1 MSSRTAP
8 LPDTTWMDLDNTR
21 QRRWQP
27 TLRPAAN
34 RSLYLQ
40 RLRVSNNRH
49 WWDTLPAPESR
60 RRTRYV
66 TYALNCANGS
76 ADEDLSVL
84 RQCVEDAEGAV
95 GYYVTDSYGT
105 NDPTDRPGWLEAC
118 RLLQLGFVDGIAVMN
133 RDVISPSDDFYEVV
147 VQWIGGRP
155 ALLMLVRPEGG
166 DSRLTPVTAT
176 IRGAL

>member
-1 MSSRTAP
+1 
-8 LPDTTWMDLDNTR
+8 MDLDNQR
-21 QRRWQP
+21 QRQWQP

-40 RLRVSNNRH
+40 RLRVSNNRE
-49 WWDTLPAPESR
+49 WRDTLPDPENR
-60 RRTRYV
+60 RQTRYV
-66 TYALNCANGS
+66 TYALNGKDGN
-76 ADEDLSVL
+76 ADEDLSIL

-105 NDPTDRPGWLEAC
+105 SDPNDRPDWLEAC

-133 RDVISPSDDFYEVV
+133 RDVISPSDDQYEAV

-155 ALLMLVRPEGG
+155 ALLILVRPEGR
-166 DSRLTPVTAT
+166 DSRKSHAMPT
-176 IRGAL
+176 IWEDP